1 MSIKLQ
7 IFNLNMWKAS
17 LVAIISLY
25 ILGATLI
32 SAQNHDGERFVI
44 EEFVPRLKRQI
55 SFPPPQQAPQPPAG
69 AAPQAGNGGMFGFL
83 SDLGPQVERV
93 KQFSSIFSS
102 VSGSPQSSEKSG
114 LEQAGGNSGASATQ
128 LLGQLSELM
137 RSSQTRNNQLLS
149 NAQQDG
155 QQMAQQG
162 VAATQ
167 STQKGLQAALTEM
180 IQGVQRIAMN
190 NPLLLPEVKNL
201 FQSVSSRLSSATP
214 GGNQITPAK
223 NADQLVDNLG
233 KVALSPQSA

>member
-1 MSIKLQ
+1 ML
-7 IFNLNMWKAS
+7 KAT
-17 LVAIISLY
+17 IISLF

-32 SAQNHDGERFVI
+32 SAQNYD
-44 EEFVPRLKRQI
+44 EEFEIAELVPRLKRQI
-55 SFPPPQQAPQPPAG
+55 SYPSGQQAQQPPT
-69 AAPQAGNGGMFGFL
+69 PQGPPGGGSGGMFGFL

-102 VSGSPQSSEKSG
+102 VSGSPQEKSG
-114 LEQAGGNSGASATQ
+114 LEQAGSNGGSGGASATQ
-128 LLGQLSELM
+128 LISQLSDLM

-149 NAQQDG
+149 GAQQDG

-162 VAATQ
+162 VTATQ

-180 IQGVQRIAMN
+180 IQGVQKIAMN
-190 NPLLLPEVKNL
+190 NPMLLPEVKNL

-214 GGNQITPAK
+214 GSNSNQITPAK